1 MSRFQERLSD
11 YSKAVDRLEDA
22 LKEEKSE
29 IVIDGV
35 LHRFEFT
42 FELAWKS
49 IKDCLEYLGITDK
62 TGSPRENIKLGFQHG
77 IIQDGEKWIEI
88 MLARNSLSHLYDE
101 KTSREIYQKIKDEY
115 IKEFIKLREEL
126 QKV

>member
-88 MLARNSLSHLYDE
+88 MLARNALSHLYDE

-115 IKEFIKLREEL
+115 IKEFIKLKEKL
-126 QKV
+126 QEI

>member
-1 MSRFQERLSD
+1 MSRFQERLND
-11 YSKAVDRLEDA
+11 YSNAVDRLGEA
-22 LKEEKSE
+22 LKEQESE

-88 MLARNSLSHLYDE
+88 MLARNALSHLYDE

-115 IKEFIKLREEL
+115 IKEFIKLKEKL
-126 QKV
+126 QEI

>member
-1 MSRFQERLSD
+1 
-11 YSKAVDRLEDA
+11 
-22 LKEEKSE
+22 
-29 IVIDGV
+29 
-35 LHRFEFT
+35 
-42 FELAWKS
+42 
-49 IKDCLEYLGITDK
+49 
-62 TGSPRENIKLGFQHG
+62 
-77 IIQDGEKWIEI
+77 

>member
-1 MSRFQERLSD
+1 MSRFQERLND
-11 YSKAVDRLEDA
+11 YSNAVDRLGEA
-22 LKEEKSE
+22 LKEQESE

-77 IIQDGEKWIEI
+77 FIQDGEKWIEI